1 MTNIQG
7 NFKPIQNSTQSKLP
21 QTQSA
26 LMSLGKVLDF
36 SNIFSEV
43 MASSQYMATS
53 SQLNAERK
61 KKLDQAVGNAVESI
75 GINGEVNVYAQVQ
88 GIEPGVQG
96 AAANANVEVVNRVPL
111 QLFLDKTIESL
122 DNLSRQELRVNDLIE
137 GFVEGKVSE
146 DEVVVE
152 TAKLNL
158 SMQMV
163 TTIVQFAIQSFKEIL
178 QIAV

>member
-111 QLFLDKTIESL
+111 QLFLI
-122 DNLSRQELRVNDLIE
+122 
-137 GFVEGKVSE
+137 
-146 DEVVVE
+146 
-152 TAKLNL
+152 
-158 SMQMV
+158 
-163 TTIVQFAIQSFKEIL
+163 
-178 QIAV
+178 